1 MRDLHGKTA
10 LITGAS
16 RGIGLAIARRLVE
29 EGARVC
35 VTARKPEALA
45 EAVEALGGPAH
56 AIGVPGKADD
66 AAHQAEAVARTVE
79 AFGSLDVLVNN
90 AGVNPAYGRM
100 LDLEDSAFRKVF
112 EVNVIS
118 ALAWVREAHKAWLG
132 EHGGSVVNVAS
143 VAGLGPAS
151 MIGAYAASKAAL
163 IQLTAQLADELS
175 PLIRGERGGPRG
187 RQDRLRGG
195 PLRRPRG
202 EGRAR
207 LRPRPARHARR
218 HRRRGLVP
226 RVRRRRLDH
235 RPDPRRR
242 RRPAAEGGVLSLAGA
257 APPRARH
264 GRVGG
269 R

>member
-35 VTARKPEALA
+35 VTARKPGALA

-56 AIGVPGKADD
+56 AIGVAGKADD
-66 AAHQAEAVARTVE
+66 AAHQADAVARTVE

-118 ALAWVREAHKAWLG
+118 ALAWVREAHKAWMG

-175 PLIRGERGGPRG
+175 PLIRVNAVAPAVVKT
-187 RQDRLRGG
+187 DFAAALY
-195 PLRRPRG
+195 
-202 EGRAR
+202 EGREEKVAR
-207 LRPRPARHARR
+207 GYPL
-218 HRRRGLVP
+218 G
-226 RVRRRRLDH
+226 RLGM
-235 RPDPRRR
+235 PDDI
-242 RRPAAEGGVLSLAGA
+242 AGA
-257 APPRARH
+257 VSFLASGDA
-264 GRVGG
+264 GWITGQTLVVDGG
-269 R
+269 LLLKAGF

>member
-175 PLIRGERGGPRG
+175 PLIRVNAVAPAVVKT
-187 RQDRLRGG
+187 DFAAALY
-195 PLRRPRG
+195 
-202 EGRAR
+202 EGREEKVAR
-207 LRPRPARHARR
+207 GYAL
-218 HRRRGLVP
+218 G
-226 RVRRRRLDH
+226 RLGM
-235 RPDPRRR
+235 PDDI
-242 RRPAAEGGVLSLAGA
+242 AGA
-257 APPRARH
+257 VSFLASGDA
-264 GRVGG
+264 GWITGQTLVVDGG
-269 R
+269 LLLKAGF

>member
-56 AIGVPGKADD
+56 AIGVAGKADD
-66 AAHQAEAVARTVE
+66 AAHQADAVARTVE
-79 AFGSLDVLVNN
+79 AFGSLDVLVNS

-112 EVNVIS
+112 EINVIS
-118 ALAWVREAHKAWLG
+118 ALAWVREAHKAWMG

-163 IQLTAQLADELS
+163 LQLTVQLAEELS
-175 PLIRGERGGPRG
+175 PLVRVNAVAPAIVKT
-187 RQDRLRGG
+187 DFAAALY
-195 PLRRPRG
+195 
-202 EGRAR
+202 EGREEKVAR
-207 LRPRPARHARR
+207 GYALGRL
-218 HRRRGLVP
+218 GVP
-226 RVRRRRLDH
+226 EDI
-235 RPDPRRR
+235 
-242 RRPAAEGGVLSLAGA
+242 AGA
-257 APPRARH
+257 VAFLAS
-264 GRVGG
+264 GDAGWVTGQTLVLDGG
-269 R
+269 LLLKAGV